1 MTARRLTADNMK
13 KIIKTFICLATAALL
28 FSSCTRAAD
37 STQISMY
44 DLRNAMIQGVEF
56 GDMTYVS
63 SSDRDAEKNF
73 GYLSDMDYS
82 KIDSFF
88 MYFSSDGAKSADE
101 IAVIT
106 VKDGKDAGEALN
118 SLKDH
123 LEYRK
128 SLYRTYGADQM
139 PKLNRAVT
147 VSKGNCAALIVC
159 DDNSAVR
166 AAFENYLK
174 QHSF

>member
-1 MTARRLTADNMK
+1 MTERRFKADNMK
-13 KIIKTFICLATAALL
+13 NIIKTALCILTAALV
-28 FSSCTRAAD
+28 FSSCTSAGD
-37 STQISMY
+37 SPQISMY

-63 SSDRDAEKNF
+63 SSDGDAEKSF

-82 KIDSFF
+82 KIESFF
-88 MYFSSDGAKSADE
+88 MYYASDGAKSADE

-106 VKDGKDAGEALN
+106 VKDGEDPAEALS

-128 SLYRTYGADQM
+128 SLYRNYGADQL
-139 PKLNRAVT
+139 PKLERAVT
-147 VSKGNCAALIVC
+147 VSRGNCAALIVC
-159 DDNSAVR
+159 DDNPAVR
-166 AAFENYLK
+166 AGFENYLK
-174 QHSF
+174 QHSS

>member
-1 MTARRLTADNMK
+1 MTGRRLKADNMK
-13 KIIKTFICLATAALL
+13 NTVKILLCLITAALL
-28 FSSCTRAAD
+28 LSSCTRAAD
-37 STQISMY
+37 TAQISMY
-44 DLRNAMIQGVEF
+44 DLKNAMVQSTEF

-63 SSDRDAEKNF
+63 SSDSDAEKSF

-88 MYFSSDGAKSADE
+88 MYYASDGAKSADE
-101 IAVIT
+101 IAVIS
-106 VKDGKDAGEALN
+106 VRDGKDTGEALN

-128 SLYRTYGADQM
+128 SLYRNYGADQL

-147 VSKGNCAALIVC
+147 VSKGNCVALIIC
-159 DDNSAVR
+159 DDISAVR
-166 AAFENYLK
+166 EAFENYLK
-174 QHSF
+174 QH